1 MSDLSNAL
9 NHISDN
15 IKKYREC
22 DLTNGNE
29 LLIILQQ
36 ITGTLHYLETQ
47 RADFHHQYQ
56 SVINKLVLEG
66 STVSRAENQAN
77 IDVPEMY
84 LLRHVMTSAYET
96 VGAIRTTI
104 SYLKSEKSISN
115 G

>member
-1 MSDLSNAL
+1 MSDLSLAL

-22 DLTNGNE
+22 DLQDGNE
-29 LLIILQQ
+29 LLVILQQ
-36 ITGTLHYLETQ
+36 ITGTLHYLETV
-47 RADFHHQYQ
+47 RADYHHQYQ

-84 LLRHVMTSAYET
+84 LLRHIMTSSYEV

-104 SYLKSEKSISN
+104 SFLKHERNSN
-115 G
+115 T